1 MNPTATSHAVPTTLS
16 FAREDWFA
24 FLEQRY
30 EGHSRIQEIRAFWS
44 ICFAGRNSLDP
55 TTADEFF
62 GKIDALYGPF

>member
-30 EGHSRIQEIRAFWS
+30 EGHSRIKEIRAFWAMF
-44 ICFAGRNSLDP
+44 FAERTRLDP
-55 TTADEFF
+55 ITAEEFF
-62 GKIDALYGPF
+62 TKIDVQYGPF